1 MFDFWRYY
9 TVCLLRVYVVWF
21 LTYPFFHF
29 SWLSSVPSVLWRC
42 WLCGRKAL
50 KNWLVGCWREW
61 GADLC
66 TAQLMPLPLSVSCFS
81 EIRIGLPFWYRLTWV
96 VLEKGPLNGCMFL
109 TYLLP
114 NLSFSLRIDLVRFQA
129 GCYKRRLNQ
138 AFVFLCLFCV
148 VVRFLWLVNA
158 CFCCVLGL
166 VFFNTKPRDWLR
178 GIKRLRN
185 GLFCVEWDVKPQL
198 SRSV

>member
-1 MFDFWRYY
+1 MHPWFD
-9 TVCLLRVYVVWF
+9 VWF
-21 LTYPFFHF
+21 LALLYSMSFARLCRMISDLPFFSLFLIIF
-29 SWLSSVPSVLWRC
+29 S
-42 WLCGRKAL
+42 AL
-50 KNWLVGCWREW
+50 TLLVVRQEGIKNWLVGCCREW

-148 VVRFLWLVNA
+148 VVRLLWLVNA
-158 CFCCVLGL
+158 CFCRVLGL
-166 VFFNTKPRDWLR
+166 VFSIPSQEIGF
-178 GIKRLRN
+178 G
-185 GLFCVEWDVKPQL
+185 E
-198 SRSV
+198 